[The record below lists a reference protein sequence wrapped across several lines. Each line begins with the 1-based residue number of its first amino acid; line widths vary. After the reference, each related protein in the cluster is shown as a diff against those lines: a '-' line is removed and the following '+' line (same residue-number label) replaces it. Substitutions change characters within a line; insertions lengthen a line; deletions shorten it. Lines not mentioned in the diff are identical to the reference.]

1 MKRLAAILGI
11 ILPTIFLLNFTIGIF
26 EIPDYL
32 PIIGN
37 LDEVAASVWLM
48 ASLKH
53 FGIDVTD
60 FLLTSKSKNIF
71 GRSGK
76 VSRKSYSDK

>member
-37 LDEVAASVWLM
+37 LDEVAASIWLM

-60 FLLTSKSKNIF
+60 FLLTSKSKNTF
-71 GRSGK
+71 RHAAKVSGK
-76 VSRKSYSDK
+76 NFNHR